1 VVSGFEADACGV
13 SCLACQRQF
22 GVEENS
28 ILTLQYDNA
37 VFTDAEIM
45 PDQVFINNSSSAG

>member
-22 GVEENS
+22 GVELENGMAF
-28 ILTLQYDNA
+28 LDQEVLQFLAMYY
-37 VFTDAEIM
+37 
-45 PDQVFINNSSSAG
+45 